1 MIEFHTAFAIIN
13 VLQREFRAAFRGGPE
28 TDETNSK
35 KKGDLFFF
43 FFFIKETIVAN
54 REGWDNRGGAFLPT

>member
-35 KKGDLFFF
+35 KKGDLFFLNRLSNVV
-43 FFFIKETIVAN
+43 IVAN
-54 REGWDNRGGAFLPT
+54 REVCDK